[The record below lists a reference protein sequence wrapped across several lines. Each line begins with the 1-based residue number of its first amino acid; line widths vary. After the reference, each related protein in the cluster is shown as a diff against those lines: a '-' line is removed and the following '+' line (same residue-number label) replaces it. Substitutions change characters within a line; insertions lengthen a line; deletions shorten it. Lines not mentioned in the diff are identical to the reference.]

1 MKKGF
6 LISLVAA
13 SLLSVAQAA
22 DYGRM
27 NSGFTGMMDIQEH
40 AQEAKSSAHSVGMNM
55 NHDIDSN
62 SDSDTDYDND
72 AYSSAMSQASSA
84 HSAGMNMNHDTDN
97 DNDSDNDTDYDN
109 DAKKHAQEAKSSAH
123 SEGMG
128 FAQEAY
134 SSAMAQASSA
144 FSNGM
149 KHGEDAYSSAM
160 AQASSAHS
168 EAMAHKESNAT
179 MPTDHE
185 PHKGLLALVEG
196 QIPTNLPPQ
205 AKNALKEARKAIK
218 FAKHPELFA
227 DLNIT
232 DPTQLTPE
240 MIEKIKEK
248 AQKAFQERSEEIAQK
263 LIGHKP
269 KVQLPIAGDFVR
281 IGSGQYDW
289 AFVTKSGHVYKLA
302 GVNENGQFKYE
313 PLSGVQGQIAPDGKV
328 SFDGQNPSVT
338 LPGTPTT
345 GYPFAK
351 YNDPNEN
358 GFDWIVATKSG
369 HIYKLEGFDEESKSF
384 VYTPVEGVK
393 AKQQGEEVEV
403 LPGS

>member
-13 SLLSVAQAA
+13 SLLNVAQAA

-40 AQEAKSSAHSVGMNM
+40 AQEAKSSAHSTGMNM
-55 NHDIDSN
+55 NHDA
-62 SDSDTDYDND
+62 DSDMDYDND
-72 AYSSAMSQASSA
+72 VHSSAMSQ
-84 HSAGMNMNHDTDN
+84 T
-97 DNDSDNDTDYDN
+97 
-109 DAKKHAQEAKSSAH
+109 SSAH

-128 FAQEAY
+128 FGQGAY

-149 KHGEDAYSSAM
+149 KHGEEAYSSAM
-160 AQASSAHS
+160 SQASSAHS
-168 EAMAHKESNAT
+168 EAMEHKEEAHSGA
-179 MPTDHE
+179 MDHE
-185 PHKGLLALVEG
+185 PKKGLLALIEG
-196 QIPTNLPPQ
+196 RIPANLPPQ
-205 AKNALKEARKAIK
+205 AKNVLKEARKAIK
-218 FAKHPELFA
+218 FAKHPELFE

-232 DPTQLTPE
+232 DPNQLTPE
-240 MIEKIKEK
+240 IIEKIKEK
-248 AQKAFQERSEEIAQK
+248 AQKAFEERSKEIAQK
-263 LIGHKP
+263 LIDHKP
-269 KVQLPIAGDFVR
+269 KVELPIAGDFVR
-281 IGSGQYDW
+281 IGTGQYDW

-313 PLSGVQGQIAPDGKV
+313 PLPGVQGHIAPDGKV
-328 SFDGQNPSVT
+328 SFNGENPSVA

-369 HIYKLEGFDEESKSF
+369 HVYKLEGFDEESKSF
-384 VYTPVEGVK
+384 FYTPVEGVK
-393 AKQQGEEVEV
+393 AKQQGEEVEI